1 MSAAPDPLGMPP
13 PRRLPPDEPPHAAG
27 HEPEDERRMPF
38 LDHLGELRDRLR
50 NSAIS
55 IFVAAIGC
63 YLFRG
68 VLFRWLA
75 RPLMD
80 AFLKAKSEGVVGQL
94 IFTSPIEAFMVLL
107 KTALV
112 ASIFVASPLIFYQL
126 WAFIAP
132 GLYRHEKRWALPF
145 IVVAVTLFVG
155 GGLFCY
161 YGVLPKG
168 YEFFLTAANDATAQL
183 TKEIGTNIQIQE
195 ALTIK
200 PMISMDE
207 YFGLTLMLLL
217 VFGVVFE
224 LPLVLSVLA
233 IMGVVSAA
241 QLWKFNRYAILLF
254 AVAGAILTP
263 GDLVV
268 GQLAMTGSLTVLY
281 NLSILIAWAV
291 QRKRGKVDQG
301 EGTAD
306 DVADDVADGPD
317 HASTALAR
325 PRPVEVLSP
334 ESRDP
339 R

>member
-1 MSAAPDPLGMPP
+1 MSTAGNPAGDSAGDPQPKRLPLPP
-13 PRRLPPDEPPHAAG
+13 RLPPSPSDEAPT
-27 HEPEDERRMPF
+27 EPEDERRMPF

-55 IFVAAIGC
+55 IFFAAIGC

-68 VLFRWLA
+68 IIFRWLA
-75 RPLMD
+75 RPLMA
-80 AFLKAKSEGVVGQL
+80 AFHIAKSQGVVGQL

-112 ASIFVASPLIFYQL
+112 TSIFVASPLIFYQL
-126 WAFIAP
+126 WAFISP

-145 IVVAVTLFVG
+145 IVVAVGLFVG

-161 YGVLPKG
+161 YAVLPPG
-168 YEFFLTAANDATAQL
+168 YEFFLTAAKETTAQL
-183 TKEIGTNIQIQE
+183 TKELGADVQIQD

-233 IMGVVSAA
+233 IMGVVTAG
-241 QLWKFNRYAILLF
+241 QLWRFNRYAILLF

-263 GDLVV
+263 GDLVI

-281 NLSILIAWAV
+281 NLSIFIAWLV
-291 QRKRGKVDQG
+291 QRKRVQVDAG
-301 EGTAD
+301 ESEAGSD
-306 DVADDVADGPD
+306 DAK
-317 HASTALAR
+317 ALVK
-325 PRPVEVLSP
+325 P
-334 ESRDP
+334 
-339 R
+339 